1 MLSVTLML
9 NKLLECFTIKNY
21 KNDVEENSGKKKV
34 IERKGDKLYVKCKS
48 YDNFFNNWI
57 NKNILWYKMGIFPG
71 PCTCSKSKIKVV
83 KDELDLS
90 NYAAKSD
97 LKTQQVFIH

>member
-1 MLSVTLML
+1 
-9 NKLLECFTIKNY
+9 
-21 KNDVEENSGKKKV
+21 
-34 IERKGDKLYVKCKS
+34 
-48 YDNFFNNWI
+48 
-57 NKNILWYKMGIFPG
+57 MGIFPG